1 MRIALV
7 NLNKVV
13 NIIEADIVPSD
24 MFGYQTAL
32 ESGTASIGDTLING
46 VFVPQEVTYIE
57 PTAPTQPVFTPPNE
71 INSFQAKAA
80 LVAAGKYEQVQA
92 FISTLPMI
100 DQLRWQEATTFRR
113 DNEYLVAIANELGLS
128 EQEVDDLF
136 ELGRTFV
143 L

>member
-32 ESGTASIGDTLING
+32 ESSTASIGDTLING
-46 VFVPQEVTYIE
+46 VFVPPVVESIDPNE
-57 PTAPTQPVFTPPNE
+57 LTQPVFIPPNE
-71 INSFQAKAA
+71 ISSFQAKAA
-80 LVAAGKYEQVQA
+80 LVSAGLYTQVQA
-92 FISTLPMI
+92 YIATLSMV

-113 DNEYLVAIANELGLS
+113 DNEYLVAIANGLGLS

>member
-32 ESGTASIGDTLING
+32 ESDTASIGDTLING
-46 VFVPQEVTYIE
+46 VFV
-57 PTAPTQPVFTPPNE
+57 APVVEYTDPNELTQPVFIPPNE
-71 INSFQAKAA
+71 ISSFQAKAA
-80 LVAAGKYEQVQA
+80 LVAAGLYTQVQA
-92 FISTLPMI
+92 YISTLPMI

-113 DNEYLVAIANELGLS
+113 DNEYLVVIANGLGLS

>member
-1 MRIALV
+1 MRIALI

-13 NIIEADIVPSD
+13 NIIEADEIAED
-24 MFGYQTAL
+24 KFGYQNAL
-32 ESGTASIGDTLING
+32 ESASASIGDTLING
-46 VFVPQEVTYIE
+46 TFVPTVNEYTE
-57 PTAPTQPVFTPPNE
+57 SDAPTQPVFIPPNE

-80 LVAAGKYEQVQA
+80 LVASGKYAQVQA
-92 FISTLPMI
+92 YISTLPMI

-113 DNEYLVAIANELGLS
+113 DNEYLVAIADGLGLS